1 MRSNSMARR
10 LELAL
15 LAVIMSAILAGC
27 ASFNDRQAGYNGPQ
41 HGTQARR
48 YSVMDDWFWR
58 SRYFDSYYSAAYSG
72 YGVWHDPWLMWTLR
86 SGRYGSFG
94 HWQFDPFYSPW
105 RGFGPRFGWGGY
117 GFGSGWGHGY
127 PYFPHSGFYGSS
139 YGYRYPVQIRN
150 GRGLSVAPNSAEGA
164 DRALELLRQ
173 SERRNA
179 PDYGLGPGNGPG
191 NGFPNGPSDARG
203 WPMQSRQDRA
213 ILQMETP
220 RRDDGQR
227 DRRNDGG
234 GLPSTERSDSVFPS
248 DMGRGRE
255 ADRFDSSE
263 SRFENPRRSQDELKR
278 GRQDE

>member
-1 MRSNSMARR
+1 MQFNSILGR
-10 LELAL
+10 LKLAI
-15 LAVIMSAILAGC
+15 VAISITAALAGC
-27 ASFNDRQAGYNGPQ
+27 ASLDERQASQTGVERSA
-41 HGTQARR
+41 QARR

-58 SRYFDSYYSAAYSG
+58 SRYFDSYYDAAYSG

-105 RGFGPRFGWGGY
+105 RGFGPRFGWGSF

-127 PYFPHSGFYGSS
+127 PYYPYSRYYGSN
-139 YGYRYPVQIRN
+139 YGYRYPVQVRD
-150 GRGLSVAPNSAEGA
+150 GRGLAVAANSTESA

-179 PDYGLGPGNGPG
+179 PDYGAVSGSAFPGR
-191 NGFPNGPSDARG
+191 SDVRN
-203 WPMQSRQDRA
+203 WPMQNRQDRA

-220 RRDDGQR
+220 RRDDGQSSQQN
-227 DRRNDGG
+227 DRG
-234 GLPSTERSDSVFPS
+234 GLPSAERRESVFPS

-255 ADRFDSSE
+255 RDVFESSE
-263 SRFENPRRSQDELKR
+263 RRFEQSSRHQKIESR
-278 GRQDE
+278 RQDE